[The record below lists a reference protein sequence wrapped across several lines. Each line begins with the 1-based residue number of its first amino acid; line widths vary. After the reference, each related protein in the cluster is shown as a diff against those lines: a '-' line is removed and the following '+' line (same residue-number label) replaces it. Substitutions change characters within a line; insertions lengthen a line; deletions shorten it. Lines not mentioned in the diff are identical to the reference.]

1 MRFDPK
7 GVLHIQLSNYAFAID
22 EKTLCIRLRVAKG
35 NVKSVTL
42 FYGDTASRTSL
53 VNFTSIKMNECASD
67 ESFTYFECLIE
78 NSYQRVVYYFE
89 ILDLENKNHYYYADN
104 FYKEVSENR
113 NDLYKFPYIR
123 KEDVGTPPSWLK
135 NTTFYNIFPDS
146 FVSRKR
152 KGNKVMV
159 LLQN

>member
-22 EKTLCIRLRVAKG
+22 EKTLCIRLRVSKD

-89 ILDLENKNHYYYADN
+89 ILDLENKIHFYYGWRC
-104 FYKEVSENR
+104 FILR
-113 NDLYKFPYIR
+113 QRFGL
-123 KEDVGTPPSWLK
+123 G
-135 NTTFYNIFPDS
+135 IFS
-146 FVSRKR
+146 FHFAGEGV
-152 KGNKVMV
+152 
-159 LLQN
+159 